1 MAPDLTLAVYNAIIG
16 SAEIT
21 ANLPAYLGSFP
32 VFTRRP
38 IPADNPPPFPLII
51 VSQNITL
58 TEEDGIRDFRPIIL
72 RDVAVYHSNELP
84 ANYRLTDTIAQSVR
98 RLFHRQRNSISPP
111 TGWSVTDIQAEVP
124 VAVELDQDQATARVV
139 QLNIRVARLD
149 D

>member
-1 MAPDLTLAVYNAIIG
+1 MAPDLTVPIYNAILAN
-16 SAEIT
+16 AEIT

-51 VSQNITL
+51 ISQNITL
-58 TEEDGIRDFRPIIL
+58 GEEDGIRDFRPIIV

-98 RLFHRQRNSISPP
+98 RLFHRQRNSITPP
-111 TGWSVTDIQAEVP
+111 VGWSVTDIQADLP
-124 VAVELDQDQATARVV
+124 VALELDQDQATARVV
-139 QLNIRVARLD
+139 QLNIKVAALD